1 MRVSEDLKRRVVEL
15 DRNYRS
21 TWDVRAI
28 AHTLG
33 IGHNTVAKIVREERG
48 PRPKKKEYP
57 HLGRTHINYR
67 DVMWSSDYFD
77 LPGGG
82 KLLKTLDERSR
93 YKLGWDMVKSEN
105 AAELVKHAGE
115 VVESMGRA
123 PLVWKYDN
131 GSAFK
136 SELFQEFLNRRSI
149 IPYPIPPR
157 SPWVNGRTE
166 RDNQEIENWLL
177 ALEGRE
183 IGREELRRE
192 VDEGMRM
199 LNYVKPRWVLGYR
212 KSAEV
217 YFNDDGVEE
226 MDREWL
232 ALNLEDIKC
241 QLGWTGWRENWRI
254 HRKAVRKL
262 LLKWTLLEE
271 WEEVP
276 KDARIVNRSRQKNI
290 SD

>member
-1 MRVSEDLKRRVVEL
+1 MRISEEVKQRVIEL
-15 DRNYRS
+15 DRRYRF
-21 TWDVRAI
+21 TWDVRSI
-28 AHTLG
+28 AHVIG
-33 IGHNTVAKIVREERG
+33 IGHNSVAKIVREERG
-48 PRPKKKEYP
+48 PRPRKTERP
-57 HLGRTHINYR
+57 HNGRTRINCR
-67 DVMWSSDYFD
+67 DVMWSSDF
-77 LPGGG
+77 LAIPGG

-93 YKLGWDMVKSEN
+93 YKLGWDIVDSES
-105 AAELVKHAGE
+105 AEALVKHARE

-123 PLVWKYDN
+123 PLVWKFDN
-131 GSAFK
+131 GGAFK
-136 SELFQEFLNRRSI
+136 SKVFQDFLAEHKI
-149 IPYPIPPR
+149 IPYPIPPHA
-157 SPWVNGRTE
+157 PWVNGRTE

-177 ALEGRE
+177 VLEGQVISRD
-183 IGREELRRE
+183 ELWR
-192 VDEGMRM
+192 DINEGMLM
-199 LNYVKPRWVLGYR
+199 LNYIKPRAVLGYS

-241 QLGWTGWRENWRI
+241 QLGWTGWTENWRI
-254 HRKAVRKL
+254 HRKAVRQL

-276 KDARIVNRSRQKNI
+276 EDVRIVNRSTQKNI